1 MILILKIG
9 SPPLSEDEVMLYFIL
24 CTVHLS
30 YNGYTLRSLWVRSL
44 QFNSNQTL
52 STIYI
57 MKVEWA
63 KQSNLNPQ
71 SSK

>member
-30 YNGYTLRSLWVRSL
+30 YNGLCILFTPCVMLHCLK
-44 QFNSNQTL
+44 
-52 STIYI
+52 I
-57 MKVEWA
+57 
-63 KQSNLNPQ
+63 
-71 SSK
+71 